1 MARFKKSTEVQSVLF
16 DKAKW
21 TPTAARKWLTSHGY
35 KSPAVDTTAEYH
47 RYRQSPPFNFEKGT
61 FRTITLG
68 AASKGIKAVIAV
80 PKAPKKANKANPSK
94 KPAQKAKNGKK
105 PWVPTLLVDIADPKS
120 VDLEGGEQLKFPFSG
135 NFALCSNRA
144 GTELWIVSRKGGKN
158 VRTADEK
165 GEKLYEMF
173 TGFEHDEVGTMIH
186 VNPKN
191 MVKIG
196 RAMNIV
202 YRSDKFSKPGDTS
215 DYIHPFT
222 HYPIVSVDN
231 KSRPT
236 IVALRGGRIKV
247 RKEGITG

>member
-1 MARFKKSTEVQSVLF
+1 MARFRKSTEVQSVLF
-16 DKAKW
+16 DKTRW
-21 TPTAARKWLTSHGY
+21 TPSAAKKWLSSHGY
-35 KSPAVDTTAEYH
+35 KTPAVDTTADYH

-80 PKAPKKANKANPSK
+80 PKGEANPKRKKKAPRKS
-94 KPAQKAKNGKK
+94 
-105 PWVPTLLVDIADPKS
+105 PWVPTLLVDLADAKS
-120 VDLEGGEQLKFPFSG
+120 IDLEGGEQLKFPFSG
-135 NFALCSNRA
+135 SFAVCSTRS

-158 VRTADEK
+158 VRTTDEK
-165 GEKLYEMF
+165 GEKLYESF
-173 TGFEHDEVGTMIH
+173 TGFEHDELGKMIH

-202 YRSDKFSKPGDTS
+202 YRSDKFSRPGDTS

-222 HYPIVSVDN
+222 HYPTVSVDN
-231 KSRPT
+231 VKRPS

>member
-1 MARFKKSTEVQSVLF
+1 MARFRKSTEVQSVLF

-21 TPTAARKWLTSHGY
+21 TPSSAKKWLASHGY
-35 KSPAVDTTAEYH
+35 KTPAADTTADYH

-80 PKAPKKANKANPSK
+80 PKGTANPKRKKKASRKS
-94 KPAQKAKNGKK
+94 
-105 PWVPTLLVDIADPKS
+105 PWVPTLLVDLADAKS
-120 VDLEGGEQLKFPFSG
+120 IDLEGGEQLKFPFSG
-135 NFALCSNRA
+135 NFAVCSTRS

-158 VRTADEK
+158 VRTTDEK
-165 GEKLYEMF
+165 GEKLYEAF
-173 TGFEHDEVGTMIH
+173 TGFEHDELGKMIH
-186 VNPKN
+186 VDPRN

-202 YRSDKFSKPGDTS
+202 YRSDKFSRPGDTS

-222 HYPIVSVDN
+222 HYPTVSVDN
-231 KSRPT
+231 VKRPS

>member
-1 MARFKKSTEVQSVLF
+1 MARFRKSTEVQSVLF
-16 DKAKW
+16 DKTKW
-21 TPTAARKWLTSHGY
+21 TPSAAKKWLASHGY
-35 KSPAVDTTAEYH
+35 DTPAVDTTADYH

-68 AASKGIKAVIAV
+68 AASRGIKAVIAV
-80 PKAPKKANKANPSK
+80 PKGGAAPNPKRKKKAPRKS
-94 KPAQKAKNGKK
+94 
-105 PWVPTLLVDIADPKS
+105 PWVPTLLVDLADAKS
-120 VDLEGGEQLKFPFSG
+120 IDLEGGEQLKFPFSG
-135 NFALCSNRA
+135 NFAVCATRS
-144 GTELWIVSRKGGKN
+144 GTELWIVSRKKGKN
-158 VRTADEK
+158 VRTTDEK
-165 GEKLYEMF
+165 GEKLYEAF
-173 TGFEHDEVGTMIH
+173 TGFEHDELGKMIH

-202 YRSDKFSKPGDTS
+202 YRSDKFSRPGDTS

-222 HYPIVSVDN
+222 HYPTVSVDN
-231 KSRPT
+231 VKRPS

>member
-1 MARFKKSTEVQSVLF
+1 MARFSKSTEVQSVLF

-21 TPTAARKWLTSHGY
+21 TPSAAKKWLASHKY
-35 KSPAVDTTAEYH
+35 DTPAVDTTADYH

-68 AASKGIKAVIAV
+68 AASRGIKAVIAV
-80 PKAPKKANKANPSK
+80 PKVPAHNPKRK
-94 KPAQKAKNGKK
+94 KTPRKS
-105 PWVPTLLVDIADPKS
+105 PWVPTLLVDLADAKS
-120 VDLEGGEQLKFPFSG
+120 IDLEGGEQLKFPFGG
-135 NFALCSNRA
+135 NFAVCATRS

-158 VRTADEK
+158 VRTTDEK
-165 GEKLYEMF
+165 GEKLYEAF
-173 TGFEHDEVGTMIH
+173 TGFEHDELGKMIH
-186 VNPKN
+186 VHPKN

-222 HYPIVSVDN
+222 HYPTVSVDN
-231 KSRPT
+231 VKRPS